1 VPGPTT
7 YPRVAPTPEIQPGE
21 AGRGEIVERSESAR
35 DQGGPMFGGCL
46 MLTSTASV
54 CRRPRRSLLEAI
66 EPFIGARAFGI
77 PPAEASRD
85 DR

>member
-1 VPGPTT
+1 
-7 YPRVAPTPEIQPGE
+7 
-21 AGRGEIVERSESAR
+21 
-35 DQGGPMFGGCL
+35 MFGGCL

-54 CRRPRRSLLEAI
+54 CRQPRRSLLEAI
-66 EPFIGARAFGI
+66 EPFIGARNFGI